1 MMSIYIEINYG
12 LRERR
17 YEGGGGEHE
26 ERLFR
31 VTHLALGL
39 HPKHS
44 GYDEYI

>member
-1 MMSIYIEINYG
+1 MMSICIEINYR
-12 LRERR
+12 LRDRR
-17 YEGGGGEHE
+17 YEGGGGEDE